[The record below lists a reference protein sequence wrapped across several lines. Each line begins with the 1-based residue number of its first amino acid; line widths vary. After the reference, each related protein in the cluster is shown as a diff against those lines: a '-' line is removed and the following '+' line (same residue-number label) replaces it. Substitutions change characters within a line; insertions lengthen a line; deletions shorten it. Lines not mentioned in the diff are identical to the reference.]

1 MRRLIRGLFGRLM
14 LGMIAV
20 SVLAVCVTAVF
31 LYIRFD
37 AINTRFREG
46 TLHSF
51 AVSIAKDVHG
61 VGRKVFA
68 TIRPSTMARMEKEGG
83 RFIVLGPSGARLA
96 SSAGATDAFVP
107 VEDVPERYF
116 ELPKGTGPDTLYGL
130 SLRLPEASPP
140 AYVQVAFP
148 SSDVVFDSVLEEFL
162 QDIAWLWIP
171 FMLLMLATNL
181 LVARIALRPLA
192 QTVEEAGAIQP
203 GGVSVSLS
211 EKGLPD
217 DVLALV
223 RAVNQA
229 LKRLRE
235 GYRAQEEF
243 SGDMAHELRT
253 PLAVMKAQLAVIDA
267 PYGRVLERELSGM
280 ERLVEQLLDRVRLG
294 RFRIE
299 PGDVVDLREVTREAA
314 AFLAPRVVARGRA
327 IEVEAGPTP
336 VLVAGGRDDLF
347 RAVRNLVENA
357 LEHAPAGSL
366 ISLAVT
372 DRPAIRVVDGG
383 AGFPSVLLDAER
395 RQRGLVRS
403 DRREGVGLGLAIV
416 ERTMQVH
423 GGRLDLTN
431 PEAGGACAEMVFP
444 RPASPSLPSRPAA
457 GAA

>member
-1 MRRLIRGLFGRLM
+1 MRRVFRGLFGRLM

-20 SVLAVCVTAVF
+20 SVLAVCITAVF

-51 AVSIAKDVHG
+51 AVSIAKDVHLAKDVHMAG
-61 VGRKVFA
+61 GEVVA
-68 TIRPSTMARMEKEGG
+68 TIRQSTTRRMNQEGG
-83 RFIVLGPSGARLA
+83 HFIVLGPSGARLA
-96 SSAGATDAFVP
+96 GSADTREALMP
-107 VEDVPERYF
+107 VEDVEEHYF
-116 ELPKGTGPDTLYGL
+116 ELPRGNSPETLYGV
-130 SLRLPEASPP
+130 SLRLDGFSPP

-171 FMLLMLATNL
+171 FMLLMLGTNL
-181 LVARIALRPLA
+181 LVARLALRPLE
-192 QTVEEAGAIQP
+192 QTVTEAEAIQP
-203 GGVSVSLS
+203 GGVSVALS

-223 RAVNQA
+223 RAVNLA
-229 LKRLRE
+229 LERLRE

-253 PLAVMKAQLAVIDA
+253 PLAVMKAQLAVVDA
-267 PYGRVLERELSGM
+267 PYARVLERELAGM

-299 PGDVVDLREVTREAA
+299 PGDEVDLREVTREAA
-314 AFLAPRVVARGRA
+314 AFLAPRVIARGRH
-327 IEVEAGPTP
+327 IEVLAGAEP
-336 VLVAGGRDDLF
+336 VIVPGGRDDLF
-347 RAVRNLVENA
+347 RAVRNLAENA
-357 LEHAPAGSL
+357 LEHAPENSL
-366 ISLAVT
+366 ITLEVT
-372 DRPAIRVVDGG
+372 PRPAIRVIDRGP
-383 AGFPSVLLDAER
+383 GFPCPLLDAEGR
-395 RQRGLVRS
+395 RRRLVRS

-423 GGRLDLTN
+423 GGRLELTN
-431 PEAGGACAEMVFP
+431 PATGGACAEMIFTALAP
-444 RPASPSLPSRPAA
+444 GH
-457 GAA
+457 GA

>member
-1 MRRLIRGLFGRLM
+1 MRRLVRGMFGRLM

-20 SVLAVCVTAVF
+20 SILAVCVAAAF
-31 LYIRFD
+31 LYVRFD

-51 AVSIAKDVHG
+51 ATTIAKDVM
-61 VGRKVFA
+61 VGDRVTA
-68 TIRPSTMARMEKEGG
+68 QIRPSTVRRIAQEGG
-83 RFIVLGPSGARLA
+83 HFIVVDGSGTRLA
-96 SSAGATDAFVP
+96 GSADVDEAFVP
-107 VEDVPERYF
+107 GEDVTERYF
-116 ELPKGTGPDTLYGL
+116 ELPRGNSPEALYGI
-130 SLRLPEASPP
+130 SLRVPGTPP

-148 SSDVVFDSVLEEFL
+148 SSDLIFDSVLEEFL

-192 QTVEEAGAIQP
+192 DTVKEAEAIQP
-203 GGVSVSLS
+203 GGVSVTLS

-229 LKRLRE
+229 LGRLRE

-253 PLAVMKAQLAVIDA
+253 PLAVMKAQLAVTDA
-267 PYGRVLERELSGM
+267 PYARVLERELGAM

-299 PGDVVDLREVTREAA
+299 PGDVVDLNAVAQEAA
-314 AFLAPRVVARGRA
+314 AFLAPRVISRGCH
-327 IEVEAGPTP
+327 IEVEASASP
-336 VLVAGGRDDLF
+336 VVVAGGKDDVF
-347 RAVRNLVENA
+347 RAVRNLIENA
-357 LEHAPAGSL
+357 LEHSPEDGM
-366 ISLAVT
+366 ISIAVT
-372 DRPAIRVVDGG
+372 DAPAICVRDQGR
-383 AGFPSVLLDAER
+383 GFPLTVLDGDQR
-395 RQRGLVRS
+395 RRGLVRS
-403 DRREGVGLGLAIV
+403 DRRDGVGLGLAIV

-423 GGRLDLTN
+423 GGRLELSN
-431 PEAGGACAEMVFP
+431 ALLGGGCAEMCFP
-444 RPASPSLPSRPAA
+444 HRAA
-457 GAA
+457 AVA

>member
-1 MRRLIRGLFGRLM
+1 MRRSFCGLFGRLM

-20 SVLAVCVTAVF
+20 SVFAVCITAVF

-51 AVSIAKDVHG
+51 AVSIAKDVHVAG
-61 VGRKVFA
+61 GQLVA
-68 TIRPSTMARMEKEGG
+68 TVRPSTMRRMQQEGG
-83 RFIVLGPSGARLA
+83 HFIVLGPTGARLA
-96 SSAGATDAFVP
+96 GSPDTREALVP
-107 VEDVPERYF
+107 VEDVAEHYF
-116 ELPKGTGPDTLYGL
+116 ELPRGNSPEALYGV
-130 SLRLPEASPP
+130 SLRLRGAEPA

-181 LVARIALRPLA
+181 LVARVALRPLE
-192 QTVEEAGAIQP
+192 QTVAEAETIQP
-203 GGVSVSLS
+203 GGVSVTLS
-211 EKGLPD
+211 ERGLPD

-229 LKRLRE
+229 LERLRE

-253 PLAVMKAQLAVIDA
+253 PLAVMKAQLAVVDA
-267 PYGRVLERELSGM
+267 PYARVLERELGGM

-299 PGDVVDLREVTREAA
+299 PGDEVDLRDIAREAGA
-314 AFLAPRVVARGRA
+314 LLAPRVIARGRL
-327 IEVEAGPTP
+327 IEVAAGPHP
-336 VLVAGGRDDLF
+336 VLVAGGHDDLF

-357 LEHAPAGSL
+357 LEHAPEHSL
-366 ISLAVT
+366 ISLEVT
-372 DRPAIRVVDGG
+372 DRPAIRVCDQGS
-383 AGFPSVLLDAER
+383 GFPPALLDAAAR
-395 RQRGLVRS
+395 RRGRVRS
-403 DRREGVGLGLAIV
+403 DRRDGVGLGLAIV
-416 ERTMQVH
+416 ERTMQLH
-423 GGRLDLTN
+423 GGRLELSN
-431 PEAGGACAEMVFP
+431 PAGGGACAEMLFP
-444 RPASPSLPSRPAA
+444 LPEPSPVRA
-457 GAA
+457 